1 MVEFFLSQKADPTVK
16 GRGGLPCLQV
26 AQQFKNVAIIRM
38 IQDALQ
44 GTFASQTRP
53 KLAEN
58 NNPNAITSVADDKIT
73 NHNDIAYDQPI
84 HSHTFPH
91 VEQVPEFDSSLLHNS
106 QTGDEEPTLP
116 ISSSEED
123 FYDENDL
130 GQVEI
135 PSYENGALDSPNMKD
150 SIDQSE
156 VERFTS
162 ETMKLTQKDYKELFA
177 MLQESQA
184 KDPEEEYNLELSSD
198 EE

>member
-1 MVEFFLSQKADPTVK
+1 M
-16 GRGGLPCLQV
+16 
-26 AQQFKNVAIIRM
+26 
-38 IQDALQ
+38 
-44 GTFASQTRP
+44 
-53 KLAEN
+53 
-58 NNPNAITSVADDKIT
+58 
-73 NHNDIAYDQPI
+73 
-84 HSHTFPH
+84 
-91 VEQVPEFDSSLLHNS
+91 LHNS